1 MTHTRRELLRDL
13 AAGAVIA
20 AVPACTKEAP
30 AANNLAGVASGGVM
44 PLAASSGSGFP
55 SGLPWR
61 SGVASWSPQE
71 FAEWRGRPLDILTTF
86 SAFKTWEEIEQ
97 LGRPETMLGA
107 LINRPEQIAV
117 SFPMF
122 PQKDGPVPRD
132 EPELWRDAAKG
143 SYDEHWERAVRYLRR
158 QRDRDDYVFRPGW
171 EWNSAKSYP
180 WGIIDVEW
188 AEPYQ
193 ATFRRVVGIIKTTFP
208 SAKIDWCALKKGQS
222 RKKIDQFYP
231 GDDVVDYI
239 GQDRYDRFPSA
250 PTREA
255 WARSQ
260 DQTDDDGGP
269 VGIRAWLRYAQS
281 KGKPMSIPEWGVW
294 SKGGRGGGGAGD
306 NALFIQQMFAFFTA
320 NAESIGYE
328 CYFNNM
334 GGEAKHRIGP
344 GDVPNPLASEA
355 YANLY
360 RPA

>member
-1 MTHTRRELLRDL
+1 MT
-13 AAGAVIA
+13 
-20 AVPACTKEAP
+20 
-30 AANNLAGVASGGVM
+30 
-44 PLAASSGSGFP
+44 
-55 SGLPWR
+55 
-61 SGVASWSPQE
+61 SWSPQE

-193 ATFRRVVGIIKTTFP
+193 ATFRRVVGIIILVSGSLSTTNP
-208 SAKIDWCALKKGQS
+208 INSLDRSLIVLRGAIALGYQ
-222 RKKIDQFYP
+222 
-231 GDDVVDYI
+231 I
-239 GQDRYDRFPSA
+239 G
-250 PTREA
+250 
-255 WARSQ
+255 
-260 DQTDDDGGP
+260 
-269 VGIRAWLRYAQS
+269 
-281 KGKPMSIPEWGVW
+281 
-294 SKGGRGGGGAGD
+294 
-306 NALFIQQMFAFFTA
+306 
-320 NAESIGYE
+320 
-328 CYFNNM
+328 
-334 GGEAKHRIGP
+334 
-344 GDVPNPLASEA
+344 
-355 YANLY
+355 
-360 RPA
+360 